1 MTHLPASALRIA
13 VIVYAASTTVVLVVA
28 VAAGIGFGE
37 DVSAWRNVP
46 FPELPATVGEA
57 GSILLHN
64 GRILLAAVGA
74 ALAVNAPW
82 LAHAGA
88 PAGRG
93 WGWKVT
99 RALCDVVLVLG
110 VARNLLTVGVGLA
123 AYRERMALAILPHG
137 PVELAAFSCGLAL
150 YLLARRGPV
159 ERRVWLTLGAS
170 AGLLLGVAALLEV
183 FVVF

>member
-1 MTHLPASALRIA
+1 MKGLPATALRIA
-13 VIVYAASTTVVLVVA
+13 VIVYAASTTVVLIVA
-28 VAAGIGFGE
+28 IAAAIAFSDG
-37 DVSAWRNVP
+37 VSAWQDVP
-46 FPELPATVGEA
+46 FPELPKTLGEA

-82 LAHAGA
+82 LSRAGE
-88 PAGRG
+88 PLPRG
-93 WGWKVT
+93 WGWKST

-159 ERRVWLTLGAS
+159 EWRFWLTLVAGG
-170 AGLLLGVAALLEV
+170 GLLLGVAALLEV